1 MADSVKIGFGFTKL
15 IVSDVDS
22 LFAFYA
28 AVFDLAE
35 MARVR
40 QGEGENEL
48 DEIIMGAAGGGYT
61 TPALVIQRFPNR
73 PIPVPGEATLGF
85 VVQDV
90 DATVA
95 AALAAGGSLHRAAH
109 AQPQHGIKVAFIK
122 DSDGHLVEV
131 VEMLK

>member
-1 MADSVKIGFGFTKL
+1 MADGVKIGFGFTKL

-22 LFAFYA
+22 LYAFYA
-28 AVFDLAE
+28 SVFGMAE
-35 MARVR
+35 IARVR
-40 QGEGENEL
+40 QGEGATEL

-61 TPALVIQRFPNR
+61 TPTLVIQRFPNL

-85 VVQDV
+85 VVEDV

-95 AALAAGGSLHRAAH
+95 AALAAGGSVHRAAQ